1 MLWLHTARNYW
12 QGFISLLFPPLC
24 MACNQ
29 VLKGQEQVLC
39 LSCRTDLPYTQF
51 HLQEDN
57 IVAKRFW
64 GRVEIAHATALFHFT
79 KGGKVQQLIHHL
91 KYEDRPDAGIYAGEL
106 LGRQLQE
113 SHSFGPIDLILPV
126 PLHPKK
132 QRKRGYNQSAAFG
145 QGISKVLKVPLRDD
159 ILRRAVF
166 TESQTHKNRD
176 ERWQNVKDV
185 FELADADSIE
195 NKHILLVDDVVT
207 TGATLEACAIKLLEA
222 KDVRVSIATIAMA
235 D

>member
-1 MLWLHTARNYW
+1 MLSLGSVRSYW

-24 MACNQ
+24 VACNS
-29 VLKGQEQVLC
+29 VLKGQEDVLC

-51 HLQEDN
+51 HLQPEN
-57 IVAKRFW
+57 IIAKRFW
-64 GRVEIAHATALFHFT
+64 GRVEIAHATALLHFT

-91 KYEDRPDAGIYAGEL
+91 KYEDRPDAGIFAGRL
-106 LGRQLQE
+106 LAHQLKE
-113 SHSFGPIDLILPV
+113 SNAFGHIDYIIPV

-145 QGISKVLKVPLRDD
+145 QGISEVLGAPVKED
-159 ILRRAVF
+159 ILIRSVF

-185 FELADADSIE
+185 FDVSHPEVLN
-195 NKHILLVDDVVT
+195 NKHILLIDDVVT
-207 TGATLEACAIKLLEA
+207 TGATLEACAVKLLDIE
-222 KDVRVSIATIAMA
+222 DVTVSIATIAMA